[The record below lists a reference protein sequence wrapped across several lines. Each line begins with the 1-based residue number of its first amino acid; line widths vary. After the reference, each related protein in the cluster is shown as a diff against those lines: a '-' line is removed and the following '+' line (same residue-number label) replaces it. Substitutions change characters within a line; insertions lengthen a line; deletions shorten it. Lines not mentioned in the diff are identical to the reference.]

1 MSGVDSRTRDGLVF
15 DESGAWIE
23 FAGQCH
29 ETWRR
34 LENGSV
40 EPRATSTL
48 VEAASR
54 LRTPTARVLALT
66 MITRIAGKLAETNT
80 SSAKSSHD
88 VPKRETDK
96 VNSRAALVLAYVD
109 EHHSRSTCRLEE
121 IAGTLRVSRSY
132 LSRLVLRE
140 TGATFNRHLQL
151 ARMNTAARLLQSSHL
166 SVKEIS
172 SATGYEHVPSFD
184 RQFRRHFRMTPGEFR
199 RGLRI

>member
-1 MSGVDSRTRDGLVF
+1 MTGFDSTTRDGF
-15 DESGAWIE
+15 GDESGAWIE

-29 ETWRR
+29 ATLRR
-34 LENGSV
+34 LEEGLV
-40 EPRATSTL
+40 QPRATSTL
-48 VEAASR
+48 IEAASR

-66 MITRIAGKLAETNT
+66 MITRIAGKLAQTSGSTNR
-80 SSAKSSHD
+80 SSHEASRSED
-88 VPKRETDK
+88 DS
-96 VNSRAALVLAYVD
+96 VNTRAASVLAYIG

-121 IAGTLRVSRSY
+121 IARTLRVSRSY

-140 TGATFNRHLQL
+140 TGATFNRHLQQ

-184 RQFRRHFRMTPGEFR
+184 RQFRKHFRMTPGEFR